1 MCTHE
6 GTRVGD
12 HHTTEAADPAAAP
25 RLRVA
30 VSMLSLVPG
39 GMGGSETYARELVRE
54 LAGSSRVAAEAWV
67 ARIGTGF
74 AAEVPEHVVAG
85 VTGGATTSARLVTL
99 AQARRHRERI
109 RRDLAAAD
117 VVHFPFTAPVPWP
130 SGDAAFTVS
139 LLDVQHLD
147 LPHLFS
153 HAERL
158 YRRRYYDHAAR
169 RADSVVTISA
179 FAKQSIVDRLGI
191 DPDRITVA
199 HLGVDSSAFTPNL
212 GERERFVVYPARGW
226 PHKNHARLVEAVR
239 LLRKDSP
246 DLRLVLTGGGL
257 DRLGPLPDWVD
268 VRGLVPP
275 AELRELYRT
284 AACLV
289 FPSLYEGFGLPP
301 LEAMASG
308 CPVAASDAGSLPEVC
323 GDAAVLVDARDP
335 AAIAEGT
342 ARAIERG
349 TELQLRGLEQ
359 ARSFTWARCA
369 VAHEDAYLAAA
380 RRR

>member
-1 MCTHE
+1 
-6 GTRVGD
+6 VGHRRD
-12 HHTTEAADPAAAP
+12 TETGEPAAAS

-30 VSMLSLVPG
+30 VSMLSLIPG
-39 GMGGSETYARELVRE
+39 GMGGSETYARELIRE
-54 LAGSSRVAAEAWV
+54 LARSTRVAAETWV
-67 ARIGTGF
+67 AGLGIGFSG
-74 AAEVPEHVVAG
+74 EVPEHVVTG
-85 VTGGATTSARLVTL
+85 VTGGESTGARLVTL
-99 AQARRHRERI
+99 AQARRRRGRI
-109 RRDLAAAD
+109 RRDLGTAD
-117 VVHFPFTAPVPWP
+117 VIHYPFTAPVPWP
-130 SGDAAFTVS
+130 PREAAVTVS

-147 LPHLFS
+147 LPGLFS
-153 HAERL
+153 RAERL

-169 RADSVVTISA
+169 RADAVVTISA

-199 HLGVDSSAFTPNL
+199 HLGVDASAYTPNL
-212 GERERFVVYPARGW
+212 GDRERFVFYPARGW

-257 DRLGPLPDWVD
+257 DRLGPLPEWVD

-275 AELRELYRT
+275 AEVREMYRA

-335 AAIAEGT
+335 AAIAAGT
-342 ARAIERG
+342 AQAIERSA
-349 TELQLRGLEQ
+349 ELQLRGLAQ
-359 ARSFTWARCA
+359 VRSFTWARCA
-369 VAHEDAYLAAA
+369 TAHEDAYLSAADA
-380 RRR
+380 ATGRRAS